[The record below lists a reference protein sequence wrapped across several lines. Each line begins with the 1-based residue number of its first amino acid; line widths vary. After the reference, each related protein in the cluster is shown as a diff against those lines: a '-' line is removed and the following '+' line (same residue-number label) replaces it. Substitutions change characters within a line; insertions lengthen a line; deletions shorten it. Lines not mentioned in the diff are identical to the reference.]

1 MRILGKASVYILV
14 CLSLLALGISV
25 WVVIEDYGE
34 AGLMKQRLQE
44 KGVAETQAEQRAK
57 LFWSEKRAVIGE
69 EIYKRQKA
77 LDFQRGAL
85 IELLGHINDGK
96 RQMPWDPET
105 GAAPAS
111 VFETKKQVDALGK
124 ENDDLFQKLNLQRIA
139 LTDVITNIRQERDK
153 YTLATA
159 EQKRLRLEIK
169 PDDPNQKG
177 FRDIIA
183 DHRKAKEDAELGQ
196 EGIKPDVM
204 NELVRVAK
212 VKARLDELTTR
223 LKELQG
229 AGTGGS
235 ARKR

>member
-1 MRILGKASVYILV
+1 MTIFGKAFVYLIVCVSLV
-14 CLSLLALGISV
+14 TLGISV
-25 WVVIEDYGE
+25 WLALDRREW
-34 AGLMKQRLQE
+34 
-44 KGVAETQAEQRAK
+44 QAERK
-57 LFWSEKRAVIGE
+57 VIGE
-69 EIYKRQKA
+69 EIYRRQRA
-77 LDFQRGAL
+77 LDFERGAL

-105 GAAPAS
+105 GATPVS
-111 VFETKKQVDALGK
+111 VRETQKQVDALSK
-124 ENDDLFQKLNLQRIA
+124 EIDDLFGKLNLQRPV
-139 LTDVITNIRQERDK
+139 LTAVITSISQEREK
-153 YTLATA
+153 YNVATA
-159 EQKRLRLEIK
+159 EQKRLRQEIK